1 MHDKKKNQSTSVM
14 LVTYVPTHL
23 ACNCCPS
30 LGSISLCVS
39 AETEEMEGEHTH
51 HELLIIQ

>member
-1 MHDKKKNQSTSVM
+1 M